1 MMVIAE
7 LVEALRLLVQGVP
20 GLTTLA
26 SAPYLFRPLVMLV
39 VLGVVCAIVGVAVN
53 LRCAEFQAEALV
65 HAVFPG
71 NVAGAVYL
79 GTEGI
84 VPAAS
89 LAGVVAAAV
98 LTWVGYRARR
108 EASEAGTAVVLTTF
122 FSVGLVLLLAKG
134 DMSGQLEALMFGRLL
149 SATDA
154 KFSQA
159 VLVSVVALVLVALTW
174 KEQVLLAFDQVGA
187 WAGGLRPLALDL
199 LLNMSVAAI
208 VVSSSVAVG
217 TLLAIGYIILPAAT
231 GRVLGRSVRSM
242 TLIALGVGVVS
253 AYLGMLA
260 AVAPSPHPVS
270 PQAVVV
276 LIMAVFL
283 VAAVPV
289 RSVLTRVGPWRLTD
303 SPRQAAQDGAGRPE
317 KVVAP

>member
-71 NVAGAVYL
+71 IVAGAVYL

-217 TLLAIGYIILPAAT
+217 TLLAT